1 MRACVWR
8 VDTYMYMYNGPKNTH
23 THTTRTHIYH
33 PKAYIYSTFSS
44 IIGVL
49 LLNEK
54 TLYQNTSNAVNYSN
68 VHEVSNFSI
77 VLFLTTYVYTYM
89 YYNIIFI

>member
-33 PKAYIYSTFSS
+33 PKAYIYSTFP
-44 IIGVL
+44 VL
-49 LLNEK
+49 
-54 TLYQNTSNAVNYSN
+54 
-68 VHEVSNFSI
+68 
-77 VLFLTTYVYTYM
+77 
-89 YYNIIFI
+89 